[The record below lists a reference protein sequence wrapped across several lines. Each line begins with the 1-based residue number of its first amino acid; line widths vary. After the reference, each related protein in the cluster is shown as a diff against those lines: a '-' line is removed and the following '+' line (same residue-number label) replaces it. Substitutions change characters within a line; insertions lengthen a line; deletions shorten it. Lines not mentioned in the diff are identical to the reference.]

1 MFLQTS
7 LNWGPNFS
15 PPNYTSW
22 VNLVRQNAGH
32 RDQHIVAI
40 HPFLLWNPSKTP
52 PILCPNLGPWK
63 KKLRLVLRINL
74 PLTWWFPISD
84 EGWNIA
90 TSLEANQRTPS
101 EGLARQHNASRGF
114 DVRAGKP
121 AFWVLLHSEPFIFH
135 IALWNQKKTQQK
147 MQESAIESIP
157 TNLQH
162 LHVQQLVTQAYPGI
176 PWCLHSK
183 MDTGLLA

>member
-40 HPFLLWNPSKTP
+40 HFYSETHPKPLQFSVQIWDPEKKHSAWCWESTCPWPDGFRSAMKVGTSLHWKRTKGHRAKDLPDSTTPREALMWLGSLPFGCYSVQSHL
-52 PILCPNLGPWK
+52 
-63 KKLRLVLRINL
+63 
-74 PLTWWFPISD
+74 FF
-84 EGWNIA
+84 
-90 TSLEANQRTPS
+90 TSLE
-101 EGLARQHNASRGF
+101 
-114 DVRAGKP
+114 K
-121 AFWVLLHSEPFIFH
+121 
-135 IALWNQKKTQQK
+135 NQKKTQQK